1 MRTSLP
7 TDSPDTTDT
16 MNPSAIELEIDRQV
30 ERLAAAGHL
39 AKVGWS
45 RRDAAAYVD
54 TLRRP
59 LAEAAAGLPG
69 PTRER
74 VPFVLVLPGLEPSY
88 SITTQR
94 LGTRAGFVSADTADI
109 DDFRPIEGLEI
120 PAGLYAAV
128 DVRRGQEH
136 LGRTP
141 DEAMADF
148 ATEGRSPLTI
158 SEGLAFLTAHPQAL
172 EKNHCFQTPGSRNGD
187 QRVPGLWISSRAPK
201 LGFCWARNHHTWLGV
216 ASCRSRVAAS

>member
-7 TDSPDTTDT
+7 TDSPDTMTT
-16 MNPSAIELEIDRQV
+16 SAIELEIDRQV

-45 RRDAAAYVD
+45 RRDTAAYVD
-54 TLRRP
+54 ALRGP
-59 LAEAAAGLPG
+59 LAEAAAGLPR

-74 VPFVLVLPGLEPSY
+74 VPFVLVLPALEPSY

-94 LGTRAGFVSADTADI
+94 LGTRPGFLSGDTRDI
-109 DDFRPIEGLEI
+109 DDFRPIAGLEI
-120 PAGLYAAV
+120 PEGLYAAV

-158 SEGLAFLTAHPQAL
+158 SEGLALLTAHPGAL
-172 EKNHCFQTPGSRNGD
+172 EKNHCFQTPGSRKGD
-187 QRVPGLWISSRAPK
+187 QRVPGLWISNRAPK

-216 ASCRSRVAAS
+216 ASCGSRVTAS